1 MGANKA
7 TRALALRTALR
18 VGSSLAL
25 GLCVAAASACH
36 DSSGASPSASP
47 SASAEGTAAVAD
59 VVLPGVDISPMTP
72 RERHEW
78 STLATELGAPCP
90 NVPVSVAQCVLEK
103 RPCGMCLQS
112 AKWLAQVVREG
123 ASQDQVEHIYK
134 ARFDPSAVKVIPIDG
149 SPTKGPDNAPVT
161 IFEFADFECPH
172 CREAVPKIDAL
183 LAAHPDQIRFV
194 YKSFTLQFHVH
205 GEPAAKAACA
215 AGNQGKFWEME
226 HLLFER
232 QQNLETSDLE
242 KYAGMLKLD
251 IPKWRADMDSPQ
263 VAARIAH
270 DHELGESLKLQG
282 TPTIYINGREFESE
296 GDETLDARV
305 AGELALLGAS
315 SGSGA
320 ANAAMNG
327 DAGGGANAAS
337 SKAPRAADAGAKGH

>member
-1 MGANKA
+1 VTTGANKA

-18 VGSSLAL
+18 VGSSLAF

-36 DSSGASPSASP
+36 DSNAT
-47 SASAEGTAAVAD
+47 SASASASTSPGAGTEGTAAVAD

-78 STLATELGAPCP
+78 SALATELSSPCP

-112 AKWLAQVVREG
+112 AKWLAQVVRDG
-123 ASQDQVEHIYK
+123 VSQDQVERAYK

-161 IFEFADFECPH
+161 VFEFADFECPH
-172 CREAVPKIDAL
+172 CRDAVPKIDAV
-183 LAAHPDQIRFV
+183 LAAHPNQVRLI
-194 YKSFTLQFHVH
+194 YKTYTLPFHVH
-205 GEPAAKAACA
+205 GEPAAKAAFA

-232 QQNLETSDLE
+232 QQNLEMSDLE
-242 KYAGMLKLD
+242 HYAQMLKLD
-251 IPKWRADMDSPQ
+251 LPKWKSDMDSPE

-296 GDETLDARV
+296 SDETLEAHV
-305 AGELALLGAS
+305 AGELGLLGES
-315 SGSGA
+315 VGGA
-320 ANAAMNG
+320 KAT
-327 DAGGGANAAS
+327 DAGAGPAVGSA
-337 SKAPRAADAGAKGH
+337 RADAGAKGH

>member
-1 MGANKA
+1 VTADANKA
-7 TRALALRTALR
+7 TRALALRTAFR
-18 VGSSLAL
+18 VGSSLAF

-36 DSSGASPSASP
+36 DSNAT
-47 SASAEGTAAVAD
+47 SASASASTSPGASTEGTAAVAD

-78 STLATELGAPCP
+78 SALATELSSPCP

-112 AKWLAQVVREG
+112 AKWLAQVVRDG
-123 ASQDQVEHIYK
+123 VSQDQVERAYK

-161 IFEFADFECPH
+161 VFEFADFECPH
-172 CREAVPKIDAL
+172 CRDAVPKIDAV
-183 LAAHPDQIRFV
+183 LAAHPKQVRLI
-194 YKSFTLQFHVH
+194 YKTYTLPFHVH
-205 GEPAAKAACA
+205 GEPAAKAAFA

-232 QQNLETSDLE
+232 QQNLEMSDLE
-242 KYAGMLKLD
+242 HYAQMLKLD
-251 IPKWRADMDSPQ
+251 LPKWKSDMDSPE

-296 GDETLDARV
+296 SDETLDARV
-305 AGELALLGAS
+305 AGELGLLGE
-315 SGSGA
+315 GA
-320 ANAAMNG
+320 GETKAT
-327 DAGGGANAAS
+327 DAGAGPAVGAVGTA
-337 SKAPRAADAGAKGH
+337 RADAGARGH